1 MDKSIA
7 DAGPVAVVRPSVKFI
22 YAGFMVVGLL
32 FIVALIAH
40 YQMMADQP
48 PLLPGAAALL
58 LLWPV
63 ERAIRRL
70 ATKLTITNDKLY
82 YETGFISK
90 ATRIIQIAKIQD
102 VRVNQS
108 MGQRMLNIG
117 DLLIETA
124 GESSRLT
131 LHNID
136 GARALADR
144 IIELEGHTGGAIVPN
159 SGNL

>member
-1 MDKSIA
+1 MTE
-7 DAGPVAVVRPSVKFI
+7 AGPVEVVRPSVKFI
-22 YAGFMVVGLL
+22 YAGFIL
-32 FIVALIAH
+32 VAVFLIAALVVH
-40 YQMMADQP
+40 YQLLADQP

-58 LLWPV
+58 FFWPIQ
-63 ERAIRRL
+63 RAIRRL

-82 YETGFISK
+82 YETGLISK
-90 ATRIIQIAKIQD
+90 ATRIIQIPKIQD

-108 MGQRMLNIG
+108 MGQRMMNIG

-144 IIELEGHTGGAIVPN
+144 IIELEGRAGTGIVPN
-159 SGNL
+159 TGNL